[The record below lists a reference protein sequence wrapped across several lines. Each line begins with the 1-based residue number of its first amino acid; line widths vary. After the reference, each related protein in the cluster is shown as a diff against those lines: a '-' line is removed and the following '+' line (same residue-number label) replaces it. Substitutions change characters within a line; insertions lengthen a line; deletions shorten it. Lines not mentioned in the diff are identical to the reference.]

1 MNNANRLISTA
12 LIGLSV
18 ATLSLPLGRTAE
30 AKTLAY
36 KTEVRS
42 ETELVANRFKK
53 FKKFK
58 KGHHDHKKFKKF
70 KKFYK

>member
-1 MNNANRLISTA
+1 MNNTNRLISTA

-18 ATLSLPLGRTAE
+18 AALSLPLGRVAE
-30 AKTLAY
+30 AKTLDY
-36 KTEVRS
+36 KTEARS

-58 KGHHDHKKFKKF
+58 KGHNHKKFVKF